1 MINLDD
7 IDITQ
12 TPPTH
17 EPERQYYY
25 MAKAR
30 QYVKKKSEEL
40 GRPLTLFLKTFGW
53 NIYRIEHGVQISS
66 GQRGKTATIYIKGVA
81 LSYLLAYGFKLR

>member
-53 NIYRIEHGVQISS
+53 QMLHWQEKQTGEHTLHHWPRMETIIPICQIL
-66 GQRGKTATIYIKGVA
+66 QINM
-81 LSYLLAYGFKLR
+81 

>member
-1 MINLDD
+1 MINL
-7 IDITQ
+7 DITQ

-40 GRPLTLFLKTFGW
+40 GRPLTMFLKTFGGETEKTE
-53 NIYRIEHGVQISS
+53 ITHTKKAISVS
-66 GQRGKTATIYIKGVA
+66 APKISLEFDK
-81 LSYLLAYGFKLR
+81 LSRQS

>member
-12 TPPTH
+12 TLPTH

-40 GRPLTLFLKTFGW
+40 GRPLTLFLKTFGCP
-53 NIYRIEHGVQISS
+53 IV
-66 GQRGKTATIYIKGVA
+66 
-81 LSYLLAYGFKLR
+81 

>member
-53 NIYRIEHGVQISS
+53 Q
-66 GQRGKTATIYIKGVA
+66 
-81 LSYLLAYGFKLR
+81 

>member
-25 MAKAR
+25 MAKAKAVCR
-30 QYVKKKSEEL
+30 RRKSEEL
-40 GRPLTLFLKTFGW
+40 GRPTNLVL
-53 NIYRIEHGVQISS
+53 
-66 GQRGKTATIYIKGVA
+66 
-81 LSYLLAYGFKLR
+81 

>member
-53 NIYRIEHGVQISS
+53 QMHPVFDVDHIVHNKSKH
-66 GQRGKTATIYIKGVA
+66 KGCRNVK
-81 LSYLLAYGFKLR
+81 Y

>member
-40 GRPLTLFLKTFGW
+40 GRPLTLFLKTFAFFPFE
-53 NIYRIEHGVQISS
+53 NVM
-66 GQRGKTATIYIKGVA
+66 
-81 LSYLLAYGFKLR
+81 LSLSLILTV

>member
-30 QYVKKKSEEL
+30 KYVQKKSKEL
-40 GRPLTLFLKTFGW
+40 GRPLTLFLKTFGCPT
-53 NIYRIEHGVQISS
+53 V
-66 GQRGKTATIYIKGVA
+66 
-81 LSYLLAYGFKLR
+81 

>member
-40 GRPLTLFLKTFGW
+40 GRPLTLFLKTFGCP
-53 NIYRIEHGVQISS
+53 IVRVK
-66 GQRGKTATIYIKGVA
+66 KT
-81 LSYLLAYGFKLR
+81 L

>member
-1 MINLDD
+1 MCYTHMRLIKRGKHMINLDD

-40 GRPLTLFLKTFGW
+40 GRPLTLF
-53 NIYRIEHGVQISS
+53 
-66 GQRGKTATIYIKGVA
+66 
-81 LSYLLAYGFKLR
+81 

>member
-12 TPPTH
+12 TPPTN

-53 NIYRIEHGVQISS
+53 RIYSRVSE
-66 GQRGKTATIYIKGVA
+66 
-81 LSYLLAYGFKLR
+81 

>member
-12 TPPTH
+12 TPPTY

-30 QYVKKKSEEL
+30 KYVQKKSKEL
-40 GRPLTLFLKTFGW
+40 GRPLTLFLKTFGCPT
-53 NIYRIEHGVQISS
+53 V
-66 GQRGKTATIYIKGVA
+66 
-81 LSYLLAYGFKLR
+81 

>member
-40 GRPLTLFLKTFGW
+40 GRPLTLFLKTFGCQM
-53 NIYRIEHGVQISS
+53 NSNHKMP
-66 GQRGKTATIYIKGVA
+66 KT
-81 LSYLLAYGFKLR
+81 L

>member
-12 TPPTH
+12 TLPTH

-40 GRPLTLFLKTFGW
+40 GRPLTLFLKTFGCPT
-53 NIYRIEHGVQISS
+53 V
-66 GQRGKTATIYIKGVA
+66 
-81 LSYLLAYGFKLR
+81 

>member
-40 GRPLTLFLKTFGW
+40 GRPLTLF
-53 NIYRIEHGVQISS
+53 
-66 GQRGKTATIYIKGVA
+66 
-81 LSYLLAYGFKLR
+81 